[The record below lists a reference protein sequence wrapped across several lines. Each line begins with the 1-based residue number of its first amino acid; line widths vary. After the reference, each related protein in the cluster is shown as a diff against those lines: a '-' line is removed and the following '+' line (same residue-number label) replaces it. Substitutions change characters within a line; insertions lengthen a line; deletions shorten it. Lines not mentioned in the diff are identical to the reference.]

1 MPENIKYM
9 TKAEVLKQF
18 EFVKSKVNKKEY
30 KMLEEIY
37 LKIYKQFSDVYVKQ
51 ILNENYLF

>member
-9 TKAEVLKQF
+9 TKAEVLKEF
-18 EFVKSKVNKKEY
+18 EFVKRKVNKKEY
-30 KMLEEIY
+30 KMLEDIY
-37 LKIYKQFSDVYVKQ
+37 MKIYKQFNDVYVKQ